1 MYSKNKSPSSNHGA
15 SRYAY
20 CLATFFFSPQLN
32 ETYGIG
38 DWIDVNA
45 HELHEYSKKKCHSYP
60 DVTDQEIRNNFI
72 ELIINKIGLHS
83 YGSSQIYELYE
94 ERKQETL
101 RDLFDCL
108 SFSEDEIVL
117 IKDRCDY
124 LENMEIYKD
133 SCEECGVDVGALQM
147 AMSLNMASKTLCT
160 HCLVY

>member
-1 MYSKNKSPSSNHGA
+1 MYSKNKSPSSNHGQ

-32 ETYGIG
+32 ETYEIG
-38 DWIDVNA
+38 GWIEVNA
-45 HELHEYSKKKCHSYP
+45 HELHEYSKKNCHSYP

-72 ELIINKIGLHS
+72 ELIINKICHHS
-83 YGSSQIYELYE
+83 YGAGQIYELSE

-101 RDLFDCL
+101 SSLFESLC
-108 SFSEDEIVL
+108 FSEDEMVL

-124 LENMEIYKD
+124 SEDMKIYKD
-133 SCEECGVDVGALQM
+133 SCDECGVDVGALQM